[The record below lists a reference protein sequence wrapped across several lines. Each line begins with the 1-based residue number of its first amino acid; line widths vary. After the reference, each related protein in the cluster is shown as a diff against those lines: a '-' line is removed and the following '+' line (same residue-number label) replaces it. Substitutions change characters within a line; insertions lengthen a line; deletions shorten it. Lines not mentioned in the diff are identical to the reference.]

1 MKKKTK
7 WIVLSII
14 ILCVWIFIA
23 LFAKWNIDLGPI
35 LFISRSNKI
44 IKEYIPQNFEVRKN
58 NNLIIAKDCQSFVKA
73 TYDCKQ
79 IYRKSVWQN
88 SAWDLFDV
96 WTIFQ
101 NHKWRIFLSNLAV
114 SQADN
119 VVNTMDKIDNWDW
132 DNFEILVWSGYEWI
146 DWFFHGWGMKIP
158 NI

>member
-44 IKEYIPQNFEVRKN
+44 IKEYIPQDFEVRKN
-58 NNLIIAKDCQSFVKA
+58 NNLIIAKDCQSFVKG

-79 IYRKSVWQN
+79 IDRKSVWQN
-88 SAWDLFDV
+88 SSWDLFDV
-96 WTIFQ
+96 WAIFQ
-101 NHKWRIFLSNLAV
+101 NQKWKISLSNLAV
-114 SQADN
+114 SPAES
-119 VVNTMDKIDNWDW
+119 VVDAMEKIDNWDW
-132 DNFEILVWSGYEWI
+132 DSFEILMWRSFKE
-146 DWFFHGWGMKIP
+146 
-158 NI
+158 

>member
-44 IKEYIPQNFEVRKN
+44 IKEYIPQDFEVRKYI
-58 NNLIIAKDCQSFVKA
+58 NLIIAKDCQSFVKG

-88 SAWDLFDV
+88 SSWDLFDV

-101 NHKWRIFLSNLAV
+101 NQKWKISISNLAV
-114 SQADN
+114 SPAES
-119 VVNTMDKIDNWDW
+119 VVDTMEKINNGDW
-132 DNFEILVWSGYEWI
+132 DDFEILVWSGSERI
-146 DWFFHGWGMKIP
+146 DGFFHG
-158 NI
+158 